1 MSITTSPTPPTA
13 EERLTELEL
22 RYTLQEETLRELSDV
37 LLSQGRELDRL
48 RRDLELLRSRPD
60 EAAGPAAMAAA
71 QELEI
76 PALLPALLDEKPP
89 HY

>member
-37 LLSQGRELDRL
+37 LLSQGREL
-48 RRDLELLRSRPD
+48 
-60 EAAGPAAMAAA
+60 
-71 QELEI
+71 EI